1 MDARLLLE
9 EFLRKMTKITPRR
22 KRQKKLQSNVK
33 SQKSEKEFEENG
45 DENKNFNEMD
55 DVKKYIKTHK
65 KETVSPSDKTF
76 KK

>member
-45 DENKNFNEMD
+45 EKNKNFTEMD
-55 DVKKYIKTHK
+55 DVKKNQD
-65 KETVSPSDKTF
+65 S
-76 KK
+76 